1 MQNFIIMITLYNP
14 STWCIDSSMIHFKKK
29 PTWMN
34 IAISG
39 QKLKITFIQSGGR
52 DALKVSVLADYY
64 KQIFN
69 ERLQP
74 QGK

>member
-1 MQNFIIMITLYNP
+1 MVR
-14 STWCIDSSMIHFKKK
+14 
-29 PTWMN
+29 MN

-39 QKLKITFIQSGGR
+39 HELKITFIQSGGR
-52 DALKVSVLADYY
+52 DALKVSVLADH

-69 ERLQP
+69 DRLQP

>member
-1 MQNFIIMITLYNP
+1 MVR
-14 STWCIDSSMIHFKKK
+14 
-29 PTWMN
+29 MN
-34 IAISG
+34 ISVSG
-39 QKLKITFIQSGGR
+39 QELKITFIQSGGR
-52 DALKVSVLADYY
+52 DALKVSVLADY

>member
-1 MQNFIIMITLYNP
+1 MTTLYNP
-14 STWCIDSSMIHFKKK
+14 STWYIDGSIINFMKTSMVR
-29 PTWMN
+29 MN

-39 QKLKITFIQSGGR
+39 QELKITFIQSGGR
-52 DALKVSVLADYY
+52 DALKVSVLADY